1 MYPDLKD
8 KVVLLT
14 GAAGN
19 LGQVVS
25 AYFDQAGSRLALVDR
40 SRDNLVKR
48 FGEDADQKWL
58 LLEADITDSA
68 QVNAVVTQIA
78 EDYGRID
85 VLANLAG
92 GFLGGKN
99 IYETT
104 LEDWEFMLNLNARSV
119 FLMSGAVA
127 RVMVEKGQGGSIIS
141 VGAKPALQ
149 GTKGVSAYSASKSA
163 VLRLTETMADELK
176 GHAIRVNAIV
186 PGTIDTPA
194 NRASMPNADFNR
206 WVKPE
211 SMANV
216 IGFLASEVS
225 KDITGALIPVYGLG

>member
-1 MYPDLKD
+1 MYPDLKA
-8 KVVLLT
+8 KVVVLT

-19 LGQVVS
+19 LGQAVT

-40 SRDNLVKR
+40 SRDSLLKR

-58 LLEADITDSA
+58 LLEADITDPA
-68 QVNAVVTQIA
+68 PVNAMVALVV
-78 EDYGRID
+78 ERYGRID
-85 VLANLAG
+85 ALVNIAG
-92 GFLGGKN
+92 GFVGGKN

-104 LEDWEFMLNLNARSV
+104 LEDWEFMLNLNAKSV
-119 FLMSGAVA
+119 FLVSGAVA
-127 RVMVEKGQGGSIIS
+127 KVMVEKGLGGCIIS
-141 VGAKPALQ
+141 VGAKPGLQ

-176 GHAIRVNAIV
+176 GHNIRVNAIL
-186 PGTIDTPA
+186 PGMVDTPA

-211 SMANV
+211 SIANV
-216 IGFLASEVS
+216 IGFLASDIS
-225 KDITGALIPVYGLG
+225 KDITGALIPVYGLA